1 MLNIYQSYY
10 LTQFYCKKIC
20 VRKKIKVRFKDE
32 SSPSATR
39 KAMYKASETITSFI
53 FEDFA
58 QVGLQYFYFEK
69 YRFRQSIIITFITIF
84 MELKRTG
91 YNKKYQ
97 QYHPS
102 ETFLDWLDHTMVIY
116 KSSKVWN
123 SSFALVYYGGVR
135 EMKVVLMD
143 QYSFWWRLL
152 LFIQPVA
159 WQELYIKFLVRMAS

>member
-1 MLNIYQSYY
+1 MTHIIWLIEFN
-10 LTQFYCKKIC
+10 CKKIC

-91 YNKKYQ
+91 FYKKYQ

-102 ETFLDWLDHTMVIY
+102 ETFLHWTVLLDHTMVSY